1 MNTNDTS
8 WEKPLKTFKTS
19 RVVDAHTELDALLR
33 DTGNAT
39 RVSILDLS
47 NLSGEKTKD
56 ERELEKMLEAK
67 EEEERAK
74 EIFAK
79 MKNESSIAHA
89 VSINTRTRGKRQS
102 VKHYH

>member
-19 RVVDAHTELDALLR
+19 RVVDAHTELDTLLR

-74 EIFAK
+74 EIFAR
-79 MKNESSIAHA
+79 MKNESAASHS

-102 VKHYH
+102 VKHYL

>member
-79 MKNESSIAHA
+79 MKNESAAAHA